1 MSNKD
6 FDFNKVFDTVRTTI
20 HPEYAVPKDK
30 ELHPVNFR
38 TGRVKMLITEI
49 TSKQAALASEITKLN
64 TQLSALLETIQPYLE
79 EEMKVSEEE
88 AKAAEAEDSAKDKAE
103 DKAEDAKEDDK

>member
-20 HPEYAVPKDK
+20 HPEYAVPKEK
-30 ELHPVNFR
+30 ESHPVNFR
-38 TGRVKMLITEI
+38 TGRIKMLITEI

-64 TQLSALLETIQPYLE
+64 TQLSALLETVQPYLE
-79 EEMKVSEEE
+79 EEMKVSAEEV
-88 AKAAEAEDSAKDKAE
+88 KAAEAEDKAE
-103 DKAEDAKEDDK
+103 AKAEDAKEDDK

>member
-20 HPEYAVPKDK
+20 HPEYAVPKEK

-38 TGRVKMLITEI
+38 TGRIKMLITEI

-64 TQLSALLETIQPYLE
+64 TQLSALLETVQPYLE
-79 EEMKVSEEE
+79 EEMKVSAEEV
-88 AKAAEAEDSAKDKAE
+88 KAAEAEDKAE
-103 DKAEDAKEDDK
+103 AKAEDAKEDDK